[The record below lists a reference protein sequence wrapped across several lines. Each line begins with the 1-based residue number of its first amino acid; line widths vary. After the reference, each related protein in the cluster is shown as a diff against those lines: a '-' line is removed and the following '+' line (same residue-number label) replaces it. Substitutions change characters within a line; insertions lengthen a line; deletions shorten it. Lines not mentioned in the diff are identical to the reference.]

1 MRRTVRV
8 AMLAAAAALVGGR
21 AGIAE
26 SAGKPKA
33 LNLAA
38 CPAWGAENK
47 GTSRAALNEVKHHV
61 PAGETPIMLTFADLP
76 GMQQQADARVKSGPA
91 AKVSAKQRVAQ
102 LHGLTAG
109 DRHVGE
115 GDLVAI
121 VGFIVG
127 RSSANPGESANCYLP
142 GAHNNDFEFS
152 IAPAAKATAYEG
164 IVGEMIPQG
173 RPKEWTLGKLHKLAA
188 DGRQVLVAGQL
199 MFDTRHLPNP
209 KKGTNHES
217 PRFSTWEIHPVTKFL
232 VCRTGAGCD
241 PAREDQ
247 WQPLEAMSER

>member
-1 MRRTVRV
+1 MRRTVCV
-8 AMLAAAAALVGGR
+8 AVLSAVALVGGLAR
-21 AGIAE
+21 IAE

-38 CPAWGAENK
+38 CPAWGAEK
-47 GTSRAALNEVKHHV
+47 RGSSRAALNEVKHRR
-61 PAGETPIMLTFADLP
+61 PAGDTPVLLTFDNLP
-76 GMQQQADARVKSGPA
+76 AMQQQADARVKSGTT
-91 AKVSAKQRVAQ
+91 AKVSAKERAAK
-102 LHGLTAG
+102 LHDLTAG

-115 GDLVAI
+115 GDLVVIA
-121 VGFIVG
+121 GFIVG
-127 RSSANPGESANCYLP
+127 RSSANPGESANCYLA
-142 GAHNNDFEFS
+142 GANNNDFEFS
-152 IAPAAKATAYEG
+152 IAPAAQATAYEG

-173 RPKEWTLGKLHKLAA
+173 RPREWTLAKLHKLAS

-217 PRFSTWEIHPVTKFL
+217 PRVSTWEIHPVTKFL
-232 VCRTGAGCD
+232 VCRAGTGCD

-247 WQPLEAMSER
+247 WQTLEAMSER